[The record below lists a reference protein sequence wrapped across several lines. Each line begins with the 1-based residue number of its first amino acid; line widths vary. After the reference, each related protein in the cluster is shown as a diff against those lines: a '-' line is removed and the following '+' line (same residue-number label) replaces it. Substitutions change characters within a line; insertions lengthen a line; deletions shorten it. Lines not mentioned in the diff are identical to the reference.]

1 MQAPRML
8 LDHPIISERYFF
20 PRRAPI
26 ASPFVVP
33 CDGAELHCYLRRAEG
48 AAKTFLHFHG
58 NGEVVADYVPDYT
71 DAIAAMGVGVCMAEY
86 RGYGGSSGQP
96 ALARMLG
103 DVDAVFDTLEIE
115 ERDLVVYGRS
125 VGALYAIEMAY
136 RHPGIAALVLES
148 GIADLHER
156 LLLRLSPE
164 EIGATASELEAAVEA
179 SFDHQR
185 KLAGYRGPL
194 LVMHARDDELVHF
207 SHAQRNHDWA
217 AGTDKELVF
226 FDYGGHNALMAANWP
241 RYLETL
247 QQFLSRLG

>member
-1 MQAPRML
+1 ML
-8 LDHPIISERYFF
+8 LDHPTISERYFF
-20 PRRAPI
+20 PRPSPI
-26 ASPFVVP
+26 ANPFVVA
-33 CDGAELHCYLRRAEG
+33 CDGAELHCYLSRPHAG
-48 AAKTFLHFHG
+48 AKTFLHFHG

-71 DAIAAMGVGVCMAEY
+71 DAISKMGVNVCMAEY
-86 RGYGGSSGQP
+86 RGYGGSSGEP

-103 DVDAVFDTLEIE
+103 DVEAVFRSLETE
-115 ERDLVVYGRS
+115 ARDLVVYGRS

-156 LLLRLSPE
+156 LLLRISPE
-164 EIGATASELEAAVEA
+164 EIGATPSALEAAVEE

-194 LVMHARDDELVHF
+194 LVVHARDDELVSW

-241 RYLETL
+241 RYLRTL
-247 QQFLSRLG
+247 EQFLARVSRSRP